1 MARLRD
7 YRVPLTLMLAMG
19 LAWGP
24 SNVRADEESTSPYR
38 PRPTTVVYTTKDSAV
53 IEASKTTRSVGTS
66 VTSRGGRRQ
75 CKLERD
81 TANIG
86 SGSSRIYGE
95 HAAAG
100 ETSFMLYCDGQF
112 VGLVW
117 RKINPEPRPAPLT
130 PMEIAERLR
139 REIPLPAGSVR
150 MNPDVGLVGAESWFW
165 IEGYRGEPLTTSTD
179 ALGVPVTVEAR
190 PTTYLWSFGD
200 GTTLETTAPGR
211 AYPERSEVRHVFQQS
226 SWSMPGGYP
235 VEVRFGLS
243 VRYTINGGDWV
254 DLPPITRTASAR
266 YQVRESQAV
275 LSR

>member
-1 MARLRD
+1 MARRRD
-7 YRVPLTLMLAMG
+7 HRVPLTLVLATMMA
-19 LAWGP
+19 LGP
-24 SNVRADEESTSPYR
+24 SSVRAEEESASPYR

-53 IEASKTTRSVGTS
+53 IEASNESKTARTP

-86 SGSSRIYGE
+86 FGSSRIYAE
-95 HAAAG
+95 HASAG
-100 ETSFMLYCDGQF
+100 ETSFMLYCDGQL

-117 RKINPEPRPAPLT
+117 RKINPQPRRAALT
-130 PMEIAERLR
+130 PIELAERLR

-150 MNPDVGLVGAESWFW
+150 MNPDLGLVGTESWFW

-190 PTTYLWSFGD
+190 PTTYRWSFGD
-200 GTTLETTAPGR
+200 GTTLETTTPGT
-211 AYPERSEVRHVFQQS
+211 AYPERSGVRHVFEKS
-226 SWSMPGGYP
+226 SSSMPGGYP
-235 VEVRFGLS
+235 VEVRFGFA
-243 VRYTINGGDWV
+243 VRYSINGRAWV

>member
-1 MARLRD
+1 MAGRRN
-7 YRVPLTLMLAMG
+7 YRVPLTLMLATV
-19 LAWGP
+19 LACGSGNAWAEDENP
-24 SNVRADEESTSPYR
+24 SP

-53 IEASKTTRSVGTS
+53 IEASNESKAARTTVA
-66 VTSRGGRRQ
+66 SRGGRRQ

-86 SGSSRIYGE
+86 FGSSRIYAE

-100 ETSFMLYCDGQF
+100 ETSFMLYCDGEL

-117 RKINPEPRPAPLT
+117 RKINPAPRPAALT
-130 PMEIAERLR
+130 PIEIAERLR

-150 MNPDVGLVGAESWFW
+150 MNPDMGLVGTESWFW
-165 IEGYRGEPLTTSTD
+165 IEGYRGEPLTSSTD

-190 PTTYLWSFGD
+190 PTTYHWSFGD
-200 GTTLETTAPGR
+200 GTTLETTAPGT
-211 AYPERSEVRHVFQQS
+211 AYPDRSEVRHVFEKS
-226 SWSMPGGYP
+226 SSSMPGGYP
-235 VEVRFGLS
+235 VEVRFGFA
-243 VRYTINGGDWV
+243 VRYSTNGGAWV